1 MLDIKVSAAL
11 LGYTQEEQRI
21 ILSCFREQK
30 EAPTVRLRKG
40 VGLVADVYENHVE
53 VVEGYA
59 GFPIEKALI
68 DKNKQTFKDDRNIGR
83 VVTMGGN
90 SMVITGK
97 KSDGRYSVVGK
108 KGEKTAKRAEDLGLN
123 FQREHIDIEDLH
135 QMMVEKMDGKDDN
148 GFKSC
153 WKGYE
158 KQGTKMKGGKEV
170 NDCVKEAAIDEAKHA
185 MVKVAVNPKKLGYKV
200 ADVGPDGKE
209 RNVKTYGAMKKEE
222 YVDEALTG
230 ERYKKA
236 VKKPGGIAYSRM
248 VSADPKKRATRGG
261 RGGESDFG
269 AGDRGSGNKS
279 ARRAGTYQEEY
290 VDEATAMAKRGYDEA
305 PIRSKI
311 AKSTG
316 GGKSADRATA
326 LADRE
331 TYGNKEKKA
340 GRENL
345 ARKQRGDFRNTTSSS
360 PGLHGYGHKSDD
372 PKVKAKQAAR
382 GAQRGALT
390 PNEKKSLNREEFE
403 AFIEEFIDF
412 NDPEL
417 DTLTFEE
424 LEEICTEALLELDGE
439 LLTEALEFIDG
450 MDLLTEVM
458 DRKEIQRRRD
468 QAKDRLATSSA
479 MNSAA
484 SKPAPK
490 QRDAGAEARQRLTS
504 KSSSDASPASGAR
517 REKVKAAL
525 KTAGS
530 AIKKGLSAT
539 KSAAKK
545 AVGGASEVA
554 GAAAGG
560 FRKGYSDARGKSEPK
575 RSDSGSQS
583 SERVSGS
590 SSSSSSSSSTSGGEG
605 RVRLRDRLK
614 SGIKSAIGSAARV
627 VSRKARSVARRLGE
641 EQQPYSWREAM
652 GVDE

>member
-108 KGEKTAKRAEDLGLN
+108 KGEKTAKRPEDLGLN

-209 RNVKTYGAMKKEE
+209 RNVKTYGAMKK
-222 YVDEALTG
+222 
-230 ERYKKA
+230 
-236 VKKPGGIAYSRM
+236 
-248 VSADPKKRATRGG
+248 
-261 RGGESDFG
+261 
-269 AGDRGSGNKS
+269 
-279 ARRAGTYQEEY
+279 EEY

-390 PNEKKSLNREEFE
+390 PNEKKSLNREEFD

-450 MDLLTEVM
+450 MDFLTEVM

-590 SSSSSSSSSTSGGEG
+590 SSSSSSSSSSTSGGEG

>member
-170 NDCVKEAAIDEAKHA
+170 NDCVKEDAIDEAKHA

-200 ADVGPDGKE
+200 ADIGPDGKE
-209 RNVKTYGAMKKEE
+209 RNVKTYGAMKK
-222 YVDEALTG
+222 
-230 ERYKKA
+230 
-236 VKKPGGIAYSRM
+236 
-248 VSADPKKRATRGG
+248 
-261 RGGESDFG
+261 
-269 AGDRGSGNKS
+269 
-279 ARRAGTYQEEY
+279 EEY

-504 KSSSDASPASGAR
+504 TSSSDTSSTSGSR

-525 KTAGS
+525 KS
-530 AIKKGLSAT
+530 AASSIKKG
-539 KSAAKK
+539 AKK
-545 AVGGASEVA
+545 VAGGAAEVA

-590 SSSSSSSSSTSGGEG
+590 SSSSSSSSSSTSGGEG
-605 RVRLRDRLK
+605 RVRLRDRIK

>member
-30 EAPTVRLRKG
+30 EAPTARLRKG
-40 VGLVADVYENHVE
+40 VDLVTDVYENHVE

-59 GFPIEKALI
+59 GFPIDKNLI

-108 KGEKTAKRAEDLGLN
+108 KGEKTAKRPEDLGLN

-153 WKGYE
+153 WKGYK

-170 NDCVKEAAIDEAKHA
+170 NDCVKEA
-185 MVKVAVNPKKLGYKV
+185 
-200 ADVGPDGKE
+200 
-209 RNVKTYGAMKKEE
+209 
-222 YVDEALTG
+222 
-230 ERYKKA
+230 
-236 VKKPGGIAYSRM
+236 
-248 VSADPKKRATRGG
+248 
-261 RGGESDFG
+261 
-269 AGDRGSGNKS
+269 
-279 ARRAGTYQEEY
+279 
-290 VDEATAMAKRGYDEA
+290 TAMAKRGHDETA
-305 PIRSKI
+305 IRNKI

-316 GGKSADRATA
+316 GGKSADRATK
-326 LADRE
+326 LADKP
-331 TYGNKEKKA
+331 TFGQSGVDTKA
-340 GRENL
+340 RQNL
-345 ARKQRGDFRNTTSSS
+345 ARKQRGDFRKTTSSS

-390 PNEKKSLNREEFE
+390 PNEKKQLNREEFEIWVNALVNEGYDLSDYTWDEMYEFYLDEALTGERYKKAVKKPGGTAYSRMVSADPKKRATRGGRGGESDFGAGDRGSGNKAARRAGTYQEEFE

-412 NDPEL
+412 SDPEL

-439 LLTEALEFIDG
+439 VLTEALEFIDG

-479 MNSAA
+479 MKSAA

-590 SSSSSSSSSTSGGEG
+590 SSSSSSSSTSGGEG

-614 SGIKSAIGSAARV
+614 SGIKKAIGSAARV

-641 EQQPYSWREAM
+641 EQQLYSWREEM
-652 GVDE
+652 GVGE

>member
-30 EAPTVRLRKG
+30 EAPTARLRKG
-40 VGLVADVYENHVE
+40 VDLVADVYENHVE

-108 KGEKTAKRAEDLGLN
+108 KGEKTAKKPEDLGIN

-153 WKGYE
+153 WKGYK

-170 NDCVKEAAIDEAKHA
+170 NNCVK
-185 MVKVAVNPKKLGYKV
+185 
-200 ADVGPDGKE
+200 
-209 RNVKTYGAMKKEE
+209 
-222 YVDEALTG
+222 
-230 ERYKKA
+230 
-236 VKKPGGIAYSRM
+236 
-248 VSADPKKRATRGG
+248 
-261 RGGESDFG
+261 
-269 AGDRGSGNKS
+269 
-279 ARRAGTYQEEY
+279 
-290 VDEATAMAKRGYDEA
+290 EATAMAKRGHDETA
-305 PIRSKI
+305 IRNKI

-326 LADRE
+326 LADKP
-331 TYGNKEKKA
+331 TYGNDKA
-340 GRENL
+340 AKQRSDL
-345 ARKQRGDFRNTTSSS
+345 ARKQRTDFRKTTSSS
-360 PGLHGYGHKSDD
+360 PGLHGYAHKSDD

-390 PNEKKSLNREEFE
+390 PNEKKQLNREEYEMFLE
-403 AFIEEFIDF
+403 QFIDF

-424 LEEICTEALLELDGE
+424 LEEICTEALLELDEE
-439 LLTEALEFIDG
+439 LLTEALDIIDG

-479 MNSAA
+479 MKSAA
-484 SKPAPK
+484 DKAKPAE
-490 QRDAGAEARQRLTS
+490 RDAGAEARQRLTS
-504 KSSSDASPASGAR
+504 KSSSDTSSASGAR

-545 AVGGASEVA
+545 AVGGAAEVA

-575 RSDSGSQS
+575 RSDSGSHS
-583 SERVSGS
+583 SETVSSSGS
-590 SSSSSSSSSTSGGEG
+590 SSSGSSSTSSGEN

-614 SGIKSAIGSAARV
+614 SGIKKAIGSAARV

-641 EQQPYSWREAM
+641 EQQLYSWREAM